1 MEEKQLYE
9 MIPTQER
16 FGKWGEVES
25 ECSVRKRW
33 WISVSDGMEK
43 TIQNLPKEDMVQ
55 GERAMFH
62 LRSDIERRFYE
73 DPEDL
78 KGFVYN
84 RTEERGDA
92 SSLSKAESMKQ

>member
-1 MEEKQLYE
+1 
-9 MIPTQER
+9 
-16 FGKWGEVES
+16 
-25 ECSVRKRW
+25 
-33 WISVSDGMEK
+33 
-43 TIQNLPKEDMVQ
+43 
-55 GERAMFH
+55 MFH